1 MSHDATKN
9 LNEVMRKYDRES
21 NTRAWEGKPKIAV
34 QAYLAAFAIFEVYVT
49 LFGTMLD
56 EVRLTSFV
64 GGLLIAGFL
73 IFPSHKHEFRVNYVP
88 WYDWVIMALG
98 AVSFFYF
105 CFNANTIVQQLPALK
120 TYEVVL
126 GVIGILA
133 LFELCRRSTG
143 VPIMIVAGVFIAYAL
158 YYYGVKRGLGA
169 GAFKSLVC
177 SLFYKK
183 TGILSTPIN
192 VCSKYIAVFIIFGAF
207 LERTGISDFFIQLA
221 NSLAG
226 SSAGGPAKVAVIS
239 SALCGMVSGS
249 SVGNTVTTGSVTIP
263 MMKKTGYR
271 GEFAGAVEAAAS
283 TGGQIMPPIMGAA
296 AFLMVD
302 YVSLPY
308 SNIVVR
314 AILPAVLYFT
324 GIFICV
330 HLEAKKSGLQGVPRR
345 ELPPVMPLLKKTY
358 LLLPLVILV
367 YLVSSGSRTMAF
379 AAAIATVTAIV
390 VSMFS
395 KETRMTPKKFFEA
408 LAGGTQGCISVG
420 VACCVAGIVAGCLTM
435 TGLANQILHAIIGV
449 SGNAKLLALF
459 LTMLC
464 CIVLGMGVPTTA
476 NYIIMATTCA
486 PILASGMGLD
496 LMAAHMFCF
505 YFGIVADITPPVAL
519 AAYAGSAIAKAPPM
533 KTAWNATRLA
543 IAAFIIPY
551 IFAYNNDLIFVGSDV
566 NFLSVASVVISATLG
581 MASIASGL
589 MGYLIRD
596 MKWISRIALVAGGL
610 LMVIPGTVTDLAG
623 LAVLVV
629 VLVLQRIENK
639 KDKAA
644 ASV

>member
-9 LNEVMRKYDRES
+9 LNDVMRKYDRES

-105 CFNANTIVQQLPALK
+105 CFNANTIVKQLPALK

-207 LERTGISDFFIQLA
+207 LERTGISDFFIRLA

-296 AFLMVD
+296 AFLMAD
-302 YVSLPY
+302 YVQLPY
-308 SNIVVR
+308 GQIALKAV
-314 AILPAVLYFT
+314 LPALLYFT
-324 GIFICV
+324 GIFISV
-330 HLEAKKSGLQGVPRR
+330 HLEAKKVGLKGLPKE
-345 ELPPVMPLLKKTY
+345 ELPKLKPLLKKSY
-358 LLLPLVILV
+358 LLLPLVLLI
-367 YLVSSGSRTMAF
+367 YLVSTSQKSIQY
-379 AAAIATVTAIV
+379 AAALSIVACIV
-390 VSMFS
+390 VTLFS
-395 KETRMTPKKFFEA
+395 RETRITPMRLLEA
-408 LAGGTQGCISVG
+408 LAAGGQGSIT
-420 VACCVAGIVAGCLTM
+420 VAAACGIAGIIAGTITM
-435 TGLANQILHAIIGV
+435 TGLANVIINGIV
-449 SGNAKLLALF
+449 VLAGDSVLIALF
-459 LTMLC
+459 LTMIC

-476 NYIIMATTCA
+476 TYCIMAATCA
-486 PILASGMGLD
+486 PILVRMGVP
-496 LMAAHMFCF
+496 MVAAHFFVF
-505 YFGIVADITPPVAL
+505 YFGIVADLTPPVAL
-519 AAYAGSAIAKAPPM
+519 AAYAGAAIAQANPM
-533 KTAWNATRLA
+533 KTALESTKLA
-543 IAAFIIPY
+543 IGAFIVPY
-551 IFAYNNDLIFVGSDV
+551 AFALSPSMLLIDTTVLDVGLIVITS
-566 NFLSVASVVISATLG
+566 LIGIASVSAA
-581 MASIASGL
+581 ME
-589 MGYLIRD
+589 GYLIGNLNWFR
-596 MKWISRIALVAGGL
+596 RLLALVGGL
-610 LMVIPGTVTDLAG
+610 MMIYPGTRTDIIG
-623 LAVLVV
+623 LALSGLVV
-629 VLVLQRIENK
+629 ALCLLDK
-639 KDKAA
+639 KKKTALKGEMA
-644 ASV
+644 

>member
-9 LNEVMRKYDRES
+9 LNDVMRKYDRES

-263 MMKKTGYR
+263 MMKKTGYK

-379 AAAIATVTAIV
+379 AAAVATVTAIV

-476 NYIIMATTCA
+476 NYCIMATTCA
-486 PILASGMGLD
+486 
-496 LMAAHMFCF
+496 
-505 YFGIVADITPPVAL
+505 L
-519 AAYAGSAIAKAPPM
+519 AAYAGAAIAGANPM
-533 KTAWNATRLA
+533 KTAFNATKLA

-551 IFAYNNDLIFVGSDV
+551 ILAYNPAMVLVDTTVVEVVMIAITSLIGMFG
-566 NFLSVASVVISATLG
+566 LG
-581 MASIASGL
+581 MALEGYYRGSIPW
-589 MGYLIRD
+589 YL
-596 MKWISRIALVAGGL
+596 RILSAAGGL
-610 LMVIPGTVTDLAG
+610 CLVDPGTVTDVIG
-623 LAVLVV
+623 IVV
-629 VLVLQRIENK
+629 VGAIVVMQILRAK
-639 KDKAA
+639 KTLKAA
-644 ASV
+644 

>member
-1 MSHDATKN
+1 MSCS
-9 LNEVMRKYDRES
+9 KYDRES

-226 SSAGGPAKVAVIS
+226 SSARRPGEGRRYFERAVRH
-239 SALCGMVSGS
+239 G
-249 SVGNTVTTGSVTIP
+249 
-263 MMKKTGYR
+263 
-271 GEFAGAVEAAAS
+271 
-283 TGGQIMPPIMGAA
+283 
-296 AFLMVD
+296 
-302 YVSLPY
+302 
-308 SNIVVR
+308 VR
-314 AILPAVLYFT
+314 FV
-324 GIFICV
+324 
-330 HLEAKKSGLQGVPRR
+330 RR
-345 ELPPVMPLLKKTY
+345 KH
-358 LLLPLVILV
+358 
-367 YLVSSGSRTMAF
+367 R
-379 AAAIATVTAIV
+379 
-390 VSMFS
+390 
-395 KETRMTPKKFFEA
+395 
-408 LAGGTQGCISVG
+408 
-420 VACCVAGIVAGCLTM
+420 
-435 TGLANQILHAIIGV
+435 
-449 SGNAKLLALF
+449 
-459 LTMLC
+459 
-464 CIVLGMGVPTTA
+464 
-476 NYIIMATTCA
+476 
-486 PILASGMGLD
+486 
-496 LMAAHMFCF
+496 
-505 YFGIVADITPPVAL
+505 
-519 AAYAGSAIAKAPPM
+519 
-533 KTAWNATRLA
+533 
-543 IAAFIIPY
+543 
-551 IFAYNNDLIFVGSDV
+551 ND
-566 NFLSVASVVISATLG
+566 
-581 MASIASGL
+581 
-589 MGYLIRD
+589 R
-596 MKWISRIALVAGGL
+596 
-610 LMVIPGTVTDLAG
+610 
-623 LAVLVV
+623 
-629 VLVLQRIENK
+629 QRHDPDDE
-639 KDKAA
+639 KDR
-644 ASV
+644 V

>member
-9 LNEVMRKYDRES
+9 LNDVMRKYDRES

-296 AFLMVD
+296 AFIMADVIG
-302 YVSLPY
+302 VSYLTIAKAALIP
-308 SNIVVR
+308 S
-314 AILPAVLYFT
+314 VLYYLT
-324 GIFICV
+324 LLAII
-330 HLEAKKSGLQGVPRR
+330 HLEAVSKNMGT
-345 ELPPVMPLLKKTY
+345 LPPELVPSAASVLRRLYY
-358 LLLPLVILV
+358 LSPLVFLITILLMGRSV
-367 YLVSSGSRTMAF
+367 IACAYYGTVCIVILSMIRSETRFTFKRLCGALELSAKNAMMVSSCCACAGIIIGVISLTG
-379 AAAIATVTAIV
+379 IGY
-390 VSMFS
+390 
-395 KETRMTPKKFFEA
+395 KFINVITA
-408 LAGGTQGCISVG
+408 LAGSNLLLLMSMLMVTCI
-420 VACCVAGIVAGCLTM
+420 I
-435 TGLANQILHAIIGV
+435 
-449 SGNAKLLALF
+449 
-459 LTMLC
+459 
-464 CIVLGMGVPTTA
+464 LGMGVPTA
-476 NYIIMATTCA
+476 PAYIIVATLGA
-486 PILASGMGLD
+486 PA
-496 LMAAHMFCF
+496 LMKAGVPIIAAHMFVYF
-505 YFGIVADITPPVAL
+505 YAILSVITPPVCL
-519 AAYAGSAIAKAPPM
+519 AAFAGAAIAETNAM
-533 KTAWNATRLA
+533 KTGVTAMKLG
-543 IAAFIIPY
+543 IVAFIIPFMFVFEPALLMQGSTTE
-551 IFAYNNDLIFVGSDV
+551 IVTAFASALVGV
-566 NFLSVASVVISATLG
+566 IGVASG
-581 MASIASGL
+581 MQNWLLVRCRLWERALLLASGL
-589 MGYLIRD
+589 MLIFP
-596 MKWISRIALVAGGL
+596 GL
-610 LMVIPGTVTDLAG
+610 ITDTIG
-623 LAVLVV
+623 LSSLLIVLFA
-629 VLVLQRIENK
+629 QRLRRSGSPV
-639 KDKAA
+639 AA
-644 ASV
+644 A

>member
-9 LNEVMRKYDRES
+9 LNDVMRKYDRES

-120 TYEVVL
+120 SYEVVL

-207 LERTGISDFFIQLA
+207 LERTGISDFFIRLA

-435 TGLANQILHAIIGV
+435 
-449 SGNAKLLALF
+449 
-459 LTMLC
+459 
-464 CIVLGMGVPTTA
+464 
-476 NYIIMATTCA
+476 
-486 PILASGMGLD
+486 
-496 LMAAHMFCF
+496 
-505 YFGIVADITPPVAL
+505 
-519 AAYAGSAIAKAPPM
+519 GS
-533 KTAWNATRLA
+533 L
-543 IAAFIIPY
+543 
-551 IFAYNNDLIFVGSDV
+551 
-566 NFLSVASVVISATLG
+566 
-581 MASIASGL
+581 
-589 MGYLIRD
+589 
-596 MKWISRIALVAGGL
+596 
-610 LMVIPGTVTDLAG
+610 
-623 LAVLVV
+623 
-629 VLVLQRIENK
+629 
-639 KDKAA
+639 
-644 ASV
+644 

>member
-226 SSAGGPAKVAVIS
+226 SSAGGPAKVAVLS
-239 SALCGMVSGS
+239 SALQGTVSGS
-249 SVGNTVTTGSVTIP
+249 SVSNTVSTGSFTIP
-263 MMKKTGYR
+263 MMKSLGYEP
-271 GEFAGAVEAAAS
+271 EFAGAVEAAAS
-283 TGGQIMPPIMGAA
+283 TGGQIMPPVMGSA
-296 AFLMVD
+296 AFLISETCNV
-302 YVSLPY
+302 PY
-308 SNIVVR
+308 RELMLI
-314 AILPAVLYFT
+314 AIIPALLYFT
-324 GIFICV
+324 GIWISV
-330 HLEAKKSGLQGVPRR
+330 HLEAKRLGLKGLPR
-345 ELPPVMPLLKKTY
+345 EKLPKVWPLMRDKGHLI
-358 LLLPLVILV
+358 LPLIAII
-367 YLVSSGSRTMAF
+367 YLMLSGFTITR
-379 AAAIATVTAIV
+379 AALLGCAICIIVPYLRKGTRVPFLQIFTALPQAARSV
-390 VSMFS
+390 
-395 KETRMTPKKFFEA
+395 
-408 LAGGTQGCISVG
+408 ISVAT
-420 VACCVAGIVAGCLTM
+420 ACSTAGIIIGMVTL
-435 TGLANQILHAIIGV
+435 TGLGQRIGAGIFDLV
-449 SGNAKLLALF
+449 GNNVFLALVCAMF
-459 LTMLC
+459 TSLL
-464 CIVLGMGVPTTA
+464 LGMGVSTTS
-476 NYIIMATTCA
+476 NYLITSTIAA
-486 PILASGMGLD
+486 PILIKAGIPL
-496 LMAAHMFCF
+496 LAAHMFCF

-519 AAYAGSAIAKAPPM
+519 AAYAGSAIAKGNAF
-533 KTAWNATRLA
+533 KTGVNATKLA
-543 IAAFIIPY
+543 IAAFLIPY
-551 IFAYNNDLIFVGSDV
+551 MFALNPKMIMIGGTFIEALPMILTAIVGLV
-566 NFLSVASVVISATLG
+566 GIGGGFI
-581 MASIASGL
+581 
-589 MGYLIRD
+589 GYLNGKLSMPLRLL
-596 MKWISRIALVAGGL
+596 SCAGGL
-610 LMVIPGTVTDLAG
+610 CLVIPGNLTDIIG
-623 LAVLVV
+623 IVAVAAVFFITRV
-629 VLVLQRIENK
+629 ENR
-639 KDKAA
+639 KAA
-644 ASV
+644 HAEVK